1 MKDGATIKYDNF
13 VKIVLIAHRYI
24 NTQITLKKL
33 YESHVQE

>member
-1 MKDGATIKYDNF
+1 MKDGATIKYNNF

-24 NTQITLKKL
+24 NIQIKLKKL